1 MSVFSLKN
9 VLVTEE
15 SVANTISYDLNNIAT
30 PKESENYSFMPET
43 YRFLESYNREY
54 NNTLKTFYRNILE
67 SNNSQELIT
76 ESFDSF
82 FDKVH
87 EIIKKFI
94 EFIKKIFAKFVTKMH
109 QLFKSESY
117 LRKHEKEFAKFTN
130 DDKFTIHG
138 YKFTCLN
145 DIDIPYSAAV
155 DIFELNQG
163 LGLTYKGDL
172 NLNSNDVDLT
182 KQKYTDPTD
191 GDIEYGNLNDTN
203 DQDKTRRQSLEKK
216 VVDAID
222 KQYDELVDNLD
233 DFYDQFRGKLIKV
246 SYDIDSSD
254 WEKELHAKFRDDQNE
269 PIDIDIEYT
278 DLNQALHRFKNYND
292 MVRSIE
298 KTRNEIEKDYSKLE
312 KALESAF
319 KTERKTTS
327 FKFNTN
333 HSNAY
338 ARRNIQAIGGDANI
352 DRVSTTEINNKID
365 SYMRAKV
372 GQVQEMSSIHTMAFS
387 AKLTAAKDC
396 FVQDKS
402 ILYKAL
408 TKIQSHK
415 NK

>member
-1 MSVFSLKN
+1 MSVFSSKN

-15 SVANTISYDLNNIAT
+15 SVANTMSYDLNNIAT

-117 LRKHEKEFAKFTN
+117 LKKHEKEFSKFTN

-155 DIFELNQG
+155 DIFDSSQ

-172 NLNSNDVDLT
+172 NLTDSEVDITSTANSQEDYST
-182 KQKYTDPTD
+182 IT
-191 GDIEYGNLNDTN
+191 GDDDTAKEKRQTIE
-203 DQDKTRRQSLEKK
+203 KRAI
-216 VVDAID
+216 DAID
-222 KQYDELVDNLD
+222 RQYDELVDNLD

-292 MVRSIE
+292 TVRSIE
-298 KTRNEIEKDYSKLE
+298 KTRNEIEKDYNKLE

-327 FKFNTN
+327 FKFNTS
-333 HSNAY
+333 HSNVY
-338 ARRNIQAIGGDANI
+338 AQRNIQAIGGDTNI

>member
-15 SVANTISYDLNNIAT
+15 SVANTMSYDLNNIAT

-117 LRKHEKEFAKFTN
+117 LKKHEKEFSKFTN

-155 DIFELNQG
+155 DIFEINQG
-163 LGLTYKGDL
+163 LGLTYSGDL
-172 NLNSNDVDLT
+172 NLTDSEVDITSTANSQEDYNT
-182 KQKYTDPTD
+182 IT
-191 GDIEYGNLNDTN
+191 GDDDTAKEKRQTIE
-203 DQDKTRRQSLEKK
+203 KRAI
-216 VVDAID
+216 DAID

-278 DLNQALHRFKNYND
+278 DVNQALHRFKNYND

-319 KTERKTTS
+319 KTKRKVDKFT
-327 FKFNTN
+327 FNTT

-338 ARRNIQAIGGDANI
+338 AQRNIQAMAGGNSDI
-352 DRVSTTEINNKID
+352 ERVSTTEINNKID

>member
-9 VLVTEE
+9 VLVTEQ
-15 SVANTISYDLNNIAT
+15 SVTNTMSYDLNKIAT

-117 LRKHEKEFAKFTN
+117 LKKHEKEFSKFTN

-155 DIFELNQG
+155 DIFDSSQ

-172 NLNSNDVDLT
+172 NLTDSEVDITSTDNSQEDYST
-182 KQKYTDPTD
+182 IT
-191 GDIEYGNLNDTN
+191 GDDDTAKEKRQTIE
-203 DQDKTRRQSLEKK
+203 KRAI
-216 VVDAID
+216 DAID
-222 KQYDELVDNLD
+222 RQYDELVDNLD

-333 HSNAY
+333 HSNVY
-338 ARRNIQAIGGDANI
+338 AQRNIQAIGGKTNI

>member
-1 MSVFSLKN
+1 MSMFSLKN
-9 VLVTEE
+9 VLVTEQ
-15 SVANTISYDLNNIAT
+15 SVTNTMSYDLNKIAT

-117 LRKHEKEFAKFTN
+117 LKKHEKEFSKFTN

-155 DIFELNQG
+155 DIFNINQG
-163 LGLTYKGDL
+163 LGLDYKGDL
-172 NLNSNDVDLT
+172 DLTSNEVDLS
-182 KQKYTDPTD
+182 KQQYEDKTDY
-191 GDIEYGNLNDTN
+191 GDLDDSN
-203 DQDKTRRQSLEKK
+203 DQDKTKRQSLEKK

-278 DLNQALHRFKNYND
+278 DVNQALHRFKNYND

-298 KTRNEIEKDYSKLE
+298 KTRNEIEKDYNKLE

-319 KTERKTTS
+319 KTKRKVNS
-327 FKFNTN
+327 FSFNVS

-338 ARRNIQAIGGDANI
+338 AQTNIQKMAGSSDINN
-352 DRVSTTEINNKID
+352 RVSTTEINNKID
-365 SYMRAKV
+365 NYMRAKV

>member
-9 VLVTEE
+9 VLVTEQ
-15 SVANTISYDLNNIAT
+15 SVTNTMSYDLNKIAT

-117 LRKHEKEFAKFTN
+117 LKKHEKEFSKFTN

-155 DIFELNQG
+155 DIFGSGQLA
-163 LGLTYKGDL
+163 GLTYKGDL
-172 NLNSNDVDLT
+172 NLTDSKVDIT
-182 KQKYTDPTD
+182 STADSQESYSDIT
-191 GDIEYGNLNDTN
+191 GDDEDAKDKRQTIE
-203 DQDKTRRQSLEKK
+203 KRAI
-216 VVDAID
+216 DAID

-292 MVRSIE
+292 TVRSIE
-298 KTRNEIEKDYSKLE
+298 KTRNEIEKDYNKLE

-327 FKFNTN
+327 FKFNTS
-333 HSNAY
+333 HSNVY
-338 ARRNIQAIGGDANI
+338 AQRNIQAIGGTTNI